1 MAIVGVHNFV
11 DALGHYKDEITSTEG
26 GLWIVMMDGLLL
38 IPLAMA
44 AFFYPLAALIGV
56 GAAVVFS
63 LIGLVAARE
72 YHKRHP
78 ARPGGDAARH

>member
-1 MAIVGVHNFV
+1 MGIVGVHDFME
-11 DALGHYKDEITSTEG
+11 ALGHYKDEVTSTDG

-44 AFFYPLAALIGV
+44 AFFYPMAALIGA

-63 LIGLVAARE
+63 VLGLLGARE
-72 YHKRHP
+72 YQKRHP
-78 ARPGGDAARH
+78 HAPGDRQRTP